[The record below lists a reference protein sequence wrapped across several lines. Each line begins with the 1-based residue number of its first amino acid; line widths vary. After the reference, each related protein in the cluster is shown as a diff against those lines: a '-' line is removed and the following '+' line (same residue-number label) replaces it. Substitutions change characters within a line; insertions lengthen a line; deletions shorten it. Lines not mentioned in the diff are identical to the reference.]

1 MFNCKK
7 TALCVYEAKEKTKA
21 QRKNLIKV
29 KGNENKRRNVIIVQ
43 SLPNE
48 TKGRRKTEK
57 ITCTTSS
64 AASKATMAL
73 LNKY

>member
-1 MFNCKK
+1 M
-7 TALCVYEAKEKTKA
+7 KA

-48 TKGRRKTEK
+48 TKRRRKTEK
-57 ITCTTSS
+57 ITCTTRS